1 MKIREIMRRTPWVID
16 GVDSLHTAWQLM
28 RRHAIRHLP
37 VLRDDKLIGLLS
49 EHDILEFRAE
59 LAGADDWTRAAV
71 SGAMMRSPQ
80 TAGPDDSLTEIVGRF
95 AADKL
100 EAVPIVERGALV
112 GIVTVTDVLA
122 AEVQLA
128 MAPSPRSA
136 TAADAMTPG
145 PFTARPD
152 ENLLAA
158 ATRMSIHG
166 IRHLPV
172 VDERNAVIGI
182 LSERDVRTH
191 VGDPS
196 RFVIAHGRTA
206 LRVRDAMTA
215 TPITAAPDHP
225 LAELA
230 NIFENRQIGAI
241 PVVDRGGEL
250 VGIVSYVDAL
260 RVLARSE
267 VVRSV
272 A

>member
-16 GVDSLHTAWQLM
+16 GVDSLATAYQLM
-28 RRHAIRHLP
+28 RRHGIRHLP
-37 VLRDDKLIGLLS
+37 VLRDGKLVGLLS

-59 LAGADDWTRAAV
+59 LAGADDWTRGAV

-80 TAGPDDSLTEIVGRF
+80 TAGPDDSLTEIVARF

-100 EAVPIVERGALV
+100 EAVPIVERGKLV
-112 GIVTVTDVLA
+112 GIVTVTDVLT

-128 MAPSPRSA
+128 MAPSPPRA

-145 PFTARPD
+145 PFTTRPD

-158 ATRMSIHG
+158 ATRMSAHG

-172 VDERNAVIGI
+172 VDGRNIVIGM

-191 VGDPS
+191 VGDLA
-196 RFVIAHGRTA
+196 RVLTAHGQTA
-206 LRVRDAMTA
+206 LRVHDAMTA
-215 TPITAAPDHP
+215 APITAGPDRP

-230 NIFENRQIGAI
+230 RMFEDRGIGAI
-241 PVVDRGGEL
+241 PIVDREGEL

-267 VVRSV
+267 AGASL

>member
-16 GVDSLHTAWQLM
+16 GVDSLHTAYQLM
-28 RRHAIRHLP
+28 RQHAIRHLP
-37 VLRDDKLIGLLS
+37 VLRDGRLIGLLS

-59 LAGADDWTRAAV
+59 LAGADDWTRVAV
-71 SGAMMRSPQ
+71 SGAMTRSPQ
-80 TAGPDDSLTEIVGRF
+80 TAGPDDSLTEIVARF

-100 EAVPIVERGALV
+100 DAVPIVERGALV
-112 GIVTVTDVLA
+112 GIVTITDVLT
-122 AEVQLA
+122 AEVERA
-128 MAPSPRSA
+128 MAPSPPRA

-145 PFTARPD
+145 PFTAHPD

-158 ATRMSIHG
+158 AARMSTHG

-172 VDERNAVIGI
+172 VDEHDAVVGI
-182 LSERDVRTH
+182 LSERDVRTQ

-196 RFVIAHGRTA
+196 RFVIARGRTA

-215 TPITAAPDHP
+215 TPITAALDRP
-225 LAELA
+225 LVELA
-230 NIFENRQIGAI
+230 QVFQDRQIGAI
-241 PVVDRGGEL
+241 PVVGQGGEL

-260 RVLARSE
+260 RVLARPE
-267 VVRSV
+267 VESNI

>member
-1 MKIREIMRRTPWVID
+1 MRIREIMRRTPWVID
-16 GVDSLHTAWQLM
+16 GIDSLHTAYQLM

-37 VLRDDKLIGLLS
+37 VLREGKLIGLLS

-59 LAGADDWTRAAV
+59 LGGADDWTRAAA
-71 SGAMMRSPQ
+71 SSAMRRSPQ
-80 TAGPDDSLTEIVGRF
+80 TAGPDDSLTELVGRF

-100 EAVPIVERGALV
+100 EAVPVVERGKLV
-112 GIVTVTDVLA
+112 GIVTVTDLLA

-128 MAPSPRSA
+128 MAPSPPRP

-152 ENLLAA
+152 EDLLAA
-158 ATRMSIHG
+158 ATRMVTHG

-172 VDERNAVIGI
+172 VDEREVVIGI
-182 LSERDVRTH
+182 LSDRDVCTH

-196 RFVIAHGRTA
+196 NFVIARDATA

-215 TPITAAPDHP
+215 APITVGPDRP
-225 LAELA
+225 LVELA
-230 NIFENRQIGAI
+230 RVFEDRQIGAI
-241 PVVDRGGEL
+241 PVVDQDGEL

-260 RVLARSE
+260 RVLSRSE
-267 VVRSV
+267 VVHHT